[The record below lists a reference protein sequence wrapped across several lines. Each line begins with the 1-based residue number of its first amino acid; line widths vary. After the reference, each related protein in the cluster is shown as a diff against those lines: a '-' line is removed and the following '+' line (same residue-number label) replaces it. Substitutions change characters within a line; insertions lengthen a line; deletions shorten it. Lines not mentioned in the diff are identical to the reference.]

1 MKSITIFSLLALVSL
16 HSLNANEEIIK
27 KEAKEAIKQM
37 ANTLKANVKKSMKKG
52 GVVEVA
58 KFCSQKAKEIEYNVN
73 KSYKK
78 GVNVKRISLKY
89 RNLADKPTKNEEEVL
104 KNLQK
109 TFEQN
114 QKLPPLVVKK
124 VDKDTYKVYKPIF
137 IAKKLCLKCHGDIKT
152 RDKEAYK
159 IIKRAY
165 PKDKAIDY
173 KMGDLRGAFV
183 ATIKYHEDKK

>member
-1 MKSITIFSLLALVSL
+1 MKRVTIFSTLLLINL
-16 HSLNANEEIIK
+16 TLNANEEVIK

-37 ANTLKANVKKSMKKG
+37 ATTLKANVKKNMKKG
-52 GVVEVA
+52 GVIETA
-58 KFCSQKAKEIEYNVN
+58 KFCSLKAKEIEHNVN
-73 KSYKK
+73 KSYKEDIR
-78 GVNVKRISLKY
+78 VKRISLKY
-89 RNLADKPTKNEEEVL
+89 RNPADKPTKDEEEVL

-109 TFEQN
+109 SFEQKK
-114 QKLPPLVVKK
+114 KLPPLIVKK
-124 VDKDTYKVYKPIF
+124 VSKDTYKVYKPIF

-152 RDKEAYK
+152 RDEEAYK

-183 ATIKYHEDKK
+183 AIIKSHEEK